1 MSVHSLF
8 GSSLRLPIIA
18 APMFLVSNL
27 ELVQACCHA
36 GIVGSFPAANA
47 RTLEDLRSWLTQMQA
62 FQKTHPNAAPY
73 AVNII
78 LLDKMND
85 RKAEELA
92 LAEEFKV
99 PVLITSVGDPTE
111 AVQRA
116 HAWGGKV
123 IHDVV
128 SIRHAQKAAAAKVDG
143 LILVT
148 GGAGG
153 HTGPLNPFAF
163 VSQIRE
169 FWRGLLIVG
178 GSISNGQTV
187 RALEV
192 LGADMAYIGTR
203 FIATTESMAS
213 DAYKEILLQSEAADV
228 VLSPIFSGVP
238 AHYLKASIALAGLD
252 PNSYTAEE
260 VKVKNIK
267 AWKDVW
273 SAGHGVG
280 SIHEIISTAALVDR
294 IEAEYRGAVAKP
306 AFYDAP

>member
-27 ELVQACCHA
+27 ALVQACCQA

-47 RTLEDLRSWLTQMQA
+47 RTLDDLRSMLTQMQT
-62 FQKTHPNAAPY
+62 FQKMHPKAAPY
-73 AVNII
+73 ALNII

-85 RKAEELA
+85 RKKEELA

-111 AVQRA
+111 VVQRA

-128 SIRHAQKAAAAKVDG
+128 SIRHAHKAAAAKVDG

-163 VSQIRE
+163 ISQIRE
-169 FWRGLLIVG
+169 FWHGLLIVG

-192 LGADMAYIGTR
+192 LGADMGYIGTR

-213 DAYKEILLQSEAADV
+213 DVYKEMLIQSAAADV
-228 VLSPIFSGVP
+228 VLSSTFSGVP
-238 AHYLKASIALAGLD
+238 AHYLKASIARVGLD
-252 PNSYTAEE
+252 PDNYTAED
-260 VKVKNIK
+260 VKIK
-267 AWKDVW
+267 KIQAWKDVW

-280 SIHEIISTAALVDR
+280 SIHDILPTAELVDR
-294 IEAEYRGAVAKP
+294 IEAEYRSAAAKP
-306 AFYDAP
+306 AFL